1 MNALT
6 TETPEARLARVR
18 RTPVGLLT
26 EDEIGLLDAKG
37 QDFARQYQARVS
49 REASCPGH
57 ERIETATRE
66 QANRGNHRGECK
78 HCGRDMS
85 YDSGD

>member
-1 MNALT
+1 MNAA
-6 TETPEARLARVR
+6 ETQEARLARVR

-26 EDEIGLLDAKG
+26 EDEIGLLDADH
-37 QDFARQYQARVS
+37 QAFARRYQERVA
-49 REASCPGH
+49 REAACPGH

-66 QANRGNHRGECK
+66 QANRGDHRGECK
-78 HCGRDMS
+78 HCGRNMS